1 MDIRVK
7 AIHFDVNE
15 RLHDFIQ
22 KKVGK
27 LGRFDE
33 EIGKVEV
40 SLKVVKP
47 ESAMNKQV
55 DIRADVPGKSLF
67 ASETCDTFEEAI
79 DIVKNINKEN
89 NNDTTFYEFT
99 NLINQCLGLIL
110 LPKQFSENNSKIAL
124 NQELSYY
131 GLDEGVVTLIKNNK
145 QSYGITCCYKRS

>member
-79 DIVKNINKEN
+79 GKTCEILQRQIEKHKNK
-89 NNDTTFYEFT
+89 
-99 NLINQCLGLIL
+99 
-110 LPKQFSENNSKIAL
+110 
-124 NQELSYY
+124 
-131 GLDEGVVTLIKNNK
+131 
-145 QSYGITCCYKRS
+145 